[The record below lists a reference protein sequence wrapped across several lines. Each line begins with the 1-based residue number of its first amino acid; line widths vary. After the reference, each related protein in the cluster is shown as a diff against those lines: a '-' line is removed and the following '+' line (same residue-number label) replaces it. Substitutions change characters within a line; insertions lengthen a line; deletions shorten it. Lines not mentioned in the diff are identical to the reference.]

1 MGRKLTKKQ
10 SKHIQK
16 KKEYKKENEYK
27 NFTDNELEDISLD
40 KLIDKIQK
48 SKTIT
53 INEYNKLKSFSIQ
66 TNGFQSLQNHYII
79 MDALL
84 NMSETINFP
93 KKHISIN
100 ILNFQPKL
108 EQLPHNLDDELI
120 TLKKDVPRLIYF
132 QYTKNDIFK
141 KTNLKLKIK

>member
-1 MGRKLTKKQ
+1 
-10 SKHIQK
+10 
-16 KKEYKKENEYK
+16 
-27 NFTDNELEDISLD
+27 
-40 KLIDKIQK
+40 
-48 SKTIT
+48 
-53 INEYNKLKSFSIQ
+53 
-66 TNGFQSLQNHYII
+66 

-141 KTNLKLKIK
+141 KTNLKLKIKEFEQLTYNFIKQHQKFYNYSYYQGYLDIATFYYLIMGSNKFNKVY